1 MEKNEITINGII
13 YHLEKDD
20 LKKGCADCDLSQ
32 VCDNFDDCLT
42 RIFTRQQ
49 DYIFK
54 RKETTIKGRLFPMMD
69 KNDSIVVLD
78 RVESI
83 KIGGNYPFLGIYDLK
98 VNGQTYFYGSYIERT
113 EAYRKLWQA
122 MEE

>member
-13 YHLEKDD
+13 YHLEKND
-20 LKKGCADCDLSQ
+20 KNNGCADCDLSQ
-32 VCDNFDDCLT
+32 VCFNLDDCLI
-42 RIFTRQQ
+42 RMFTKQP

-54 RKETTIKGRLFPMMD
+54 RKATTIKGRLFYMMD

-78 RVESI
+78 KVENI
-83 KIGGNYPFLGIYDLK
+83 KIGGNYPFLGMYDLK
-98 VNGQTYFYGSYIERT
+98 VNGQTYSYGSYIERT
-113 EAYRKLWQA
+113 QAYRKLLQA